1 MHWDTGKAGRDAA
14 QIGRMIEIKVSY
26 DHDVDFARDACKW
39 WAALALTA
47 EEKGGTE
54 DPIEMERL
62 AEGAVDR
69 AHTRFIVS
77 DDADEVVEKVSFYV
91 DLGFT
96 ELVFHHP
103 GEDQTRALTQF
114 AALAM
119 EDA

>member
-1 MHWDTGKAGRDAA
+1 
-14 QIGRMIEIKVSY
+14 MIEVKVSY
-26 DHDVDFARDACKW
+26 DHDAAYAKEACSP

-62 AEGAVDR
+62 AELAVDR

-77 DDADEVVEKVSFYV
+77 ADPDEIVEKTGFYV

-96 ELVFHHP
+96 ELVFHFP
-103 GEDQTRALTQF
+103 GEDQERALGQF
-114 AALAM
+114 A
-119 EDA
+119 EDVIPRMRTRWS